1 MGRTR
6 KQIMASLP
14 KARRARINKRAVK
27 LHREMEALKALRLL
41 TRRSQTP

>member
-14 KARRARINKRAVK
+14 KARRARINERAAK
-27 LHREMEALKALRLL
+27 LRREVEGLKALRLL
-41 TRRSQTP
+41 TQRS

>member
-14 KARRARINKRAVK
+14 KARRARIAERAAK
-27 LHREMEALKALRLL
+27 LHREVALRLL
-41 TRRSQTP
+41 IRRSRTP